1 MSPVILWGVAATVT
15 GLGVTL
21 VAAGADRRALLYIA
35 KPAAS
40 VGFIVVALGSG
51 GLDNSYG
58 WWILVGLG
66 LSLLGDVLLMFRG
79 WAPFRI
85 GLVSFLLAHVAY
97 AVAFLDAGISV
108 PWWLGAGVVALLA
121 ALVVTRW
128 LLPHIES
135 DMRAPVLAYVV
146 VISGM
151 VSLAVGV
158 SGAGRS
164 LLVGAGA
171 GLFYLSD
178 LFVARDRFVTPS
190 LANTLV
196 GLPLYY
202 GGQILLALSVG
213 V

>member
-1 MSPVILWGVAATVT
+1 MSPVIVWGVAATVT
-15 GLGVTL
+15 GLAVTL
-21 VAAGADRRALLYIA
+21 AAVGAGRRALLYVA

-51 GLDNSYG
+51 GLDDSYG
-58 WWILVGLG
+58 RRILVGLG
-66 LSLLGDVLLMFRG
+66 LSLVGDVLLMFRG
-79 WAPFRI
+79 SAQFRI

-128 LLPHIES
+128 LLPHVEG
-135 DMRAPVLAYVV
+135 DMRTPVLAYVV
-146 VISGM
+146 VISVM
-151 VSLAVGV
+151 VSLAVGA
-158 SGAGRS
+158 SGAGRT
-164 LLVGAGA
+164 LLVAAGA

-190 LANTLV
+190 FANTLV

-202 GGQILLALSVG
+202 GGQILLALSIG